1 MNNQSTIYCHHCGKT
16 IPQSQNKQL
25 KHKCPQCGHDI
36 ESVGY
41 IPKVGRMSQR
51 QLILMMVLLPLL
63 VVAMTVGSWYLIKA
77 YRLPSAEVDNNPSQ
91 TVLTDTD

>member
-1 MNNQSTIYCHHCGKT
+1 MNNQTTIHCHHCGMT
-16 IPQSQNKQL
+16 IPHSQTKQDE
-25 KHKCPQCGHDI
+25 HICPQCGRDK
-36 ESVGY
+36 ESVKY
-41 IPKVGRMSQR
+41 RPKAGRMSQR